1 MELTKQQTLEILLNN
16 AKAESFKQKYKF
28 TTKHKWYCLS
38 CMKPLYISY
47 KQYSIISIFCDKCY
61 PLFCKKPT
69 IVQYQYMMRLKK
81 EQLAL
86 IEGNINKNQDNNA

>member
-1 MELTKQQTLEILLNN
+1 MELTKQQTLELFLNDSKLS
-16 AKAESFKQKYKF
+16 AVKQKYKF
-28 TTKHKWYCLS
+28 TTKYKWYCLS

-69 IVQYQYMMRLKK
+69 IAQYQYMMRLKK
-81 EQLAL
+81 NQLAL
-86 IEGNINKNQDNNA
+86 IEGNIDKISDIIT